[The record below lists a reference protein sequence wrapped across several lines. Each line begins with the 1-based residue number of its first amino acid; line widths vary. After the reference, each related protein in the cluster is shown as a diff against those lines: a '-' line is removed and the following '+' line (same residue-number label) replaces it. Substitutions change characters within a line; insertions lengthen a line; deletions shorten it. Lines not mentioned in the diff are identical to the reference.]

1 MRYTVRQISCICASR
16 SISEYKRNI
25 GVTYLF
31 ISLNV
36 TGVDV
41 VAVTD
46 KVNARP
52 EVGGRICRYNVS
64 ISRKG
69 HDTESLLS
77 SRWRQSLL
85 LRRRQW
91 CEVLRWACLYV
102 CLSACI
108 SQKWHVQTSR
118 NFLYILSVAVIQF
131 SSDDNAICYVL
142 PVLCCS
148 LESRLLTES

>member
-1 MRYTVRQISCICASR
+1 MRYTVRQISCVYASR

-31 ISLNV
+31 TSLNV

-64 ISRKG
+64 MSRKG

-77 SRWRQSLL
+77 SR
-85 LRRRQW
+85 
-91 CEVLRWACLYV
+91 
-102 CLSACI
+102 
-108 SQKWHVQTSR
+108 
-118 NFLYILSVAVIQF
+118 
-131 SSDDNAICYVL
+131 
-142 PVLCCS
+142 
-148 LESRLLTES
+148 